1 MAALERLQHLEQT
14 YLGGVKR
21 SARQSCS
28 IETLLDVL
36 VVLYDECC
44 NSTLRREKSISDFV
58 DYGKPEFIPSFCWQ
72 YQFSYDIRA
81 SFHH

>member
-1 MAALERLQHLEQT
+1 MAALERLQRLEQI
-14 YLGGVKR
+14 YLGGVQR
-21 SARQSCS
+21 SGKQSCS

-58 DYGKPEFIPSFCWQ
+58 DYGKQ
-72 YQFSYDIRA
+72 
-81 SFHH
+81 